1 MKRGD
6 KVTYTATTPQHVKI
20 TLTGVVEIS
29 SATRAHVSFDE
40 SEYWP
45 AHTAWIKHD
54 DLAIIKEPSR
64 ETHAVAFKANPSAY
78 YVIPAHELENP
89 LSFENAM
96 HVAQALAKETGLSY
110 AIVGQSGY
118 ANTIEI
124 KHG

>member
-6 KVTYTATTPQHVKI
+6 RVTYTATTPQRVKI

-54 DLAIIKEPSR
+54 DLTIIKEPSR
-64 ETHAVAFKANPSAY
+64 ETHVAAFKANPSAY
-78 YVIPAHELENP
+78 YVIPVHMLDQP
-89 LSFENAM
+89 LTFENAM
-96 HVAQALAKETGLSY
+96 HAAQVLAKDTGLSY
-110 AIVGQSGY
+110 AIVGQTGY
-118 ANTIEI
+118 AKTIEVS
-124 KHG
+124 HG